1 MNNNNE
7 LSLALNILERKIA
20 TLNMKLLESDS
31 NEIRLDLE
39 KYLLLKKD
47 LYSGN
52 ISLIKK
58 IIDNEN

>member
-20 TLNMKLLESDS
+20 TLNMELLKNNS